1 MNYPWKNISPKDTLV
16 LTKSTILSDLDLRI
30 LISLYQPLIGA
41 QAVSLYHMLKEYIH
55 ENRSKEVVLSDIIS
69 QLNIGIK
76 EYYEARI
83 QLEAYGLLRIYRH
96 AEFEDNYILSLER
109 PATAHQFFS
118 DPMLKMMLME
128 KVGER
133 ITKDLEERFLTDSVS
148 VKGYK
153 EITKPFGDVVHVNME
168 KMSQSMNQTVS
179 PSLKRTP
186 TLSEQVM
193 QQNSF
198 DWSFFL
204 EGLNKHFVSTQSL
217 DTVIKNIIY
226 TFHTIYGINELEMQ
240 QFVLEAADVNTGE
253 VTDTKLTRIIQQ
265 NYLNSTK
272 NQLAPVSQEPE
283 DKRKKQFRINE
294 LKQNGF
300 VNEEIEIILHAEETQ
315 PFSYLRSIKQQKGG
329 FVTTNETFLL
339 KELVEQAPL
348 PVSVINILIN
358 YILIIK
364 NSAALEKNFALKIA
378 NDWAQDKIRSPEDA
392 MKKVKELYAS
402 TQAKQENR
410 NKPTPKKRYYGN
422 DTGRKETLPEWAT
435 QKQST
440 DEKISLEEEEAFRE
454 KLKRI
459 RSRKSGES

>member
-16 LTKSTILSDLDLRI
+16 LTESTILSDLELRI

-41 QAVSLYHMLKEYIH
+41 QAVSLYHMLKAYIH

-96 AEFEDNYILSLER
+96 AEFEDDYILSLER

-186 TLSEQVM
+186 TLSEQMM

-283 DKRKKQFRINE
+283 DKRKKQVRINE

-300 VNEEIEIILHAEETQ
+300 VN
-315 PFSYLRSIKQQKGG
+315 
-329 FVTTNETFLL
+329 
-339 KELVEQAPL
+339 
-348 PVSVINILIN
+348 
-358 YILIIK
+358 
-364 NSAALEKNFALKIA
+364 
-378 NDWAQDKIRSPEDA
+378 
-392 MKKVKELYAS
+392 
-402 TQAKQENR
+402 
-410 NKPTPKKRYYGN
+410 
-422 DTGRKETLPEWAT
+422 
-435 QKQST
+435 
-440 DEKISLEEEEAFRE
+440 
-454 KLKRI
+454 
-459 RSRKSGES
+459 